1 MTRLGG
7 IRKAVLATTL
17 VLMLSAFPMAL
28 AQAPADHVKDC
39 GPIDFV
45 FIIDTSGSYAD
56 DIGEVKAAL
65 ADIFLALDHASAADL
80 RTGLV
85 GINDEV
91 VVHQTLTTVEADT
104 MAKIMALVAF
114 GGAGFA
120 ESSDEAL
127 NTVVNLKLAADRP
140 PGKQIGD
147 WTTAFD
153 DMRGGMPVRKIIVL
167 ATDAPPGGFDDV
179 YTPGVDDV
187 NAHTRALEAAGKG
200 IKIGAIDAGTDAV
213 THAVMMDYAATTGG
227 KYILQ
232 VGPAEFVTGILDI
245 IGTCGG
251 VTVPE
256 MGLALPLITSIAAVA
271 AISIRRLRVK
281 EVA

>member
-1 MTRLGG
+1 MTGHPDSRMTKSYRL
-7 IRKAVLATTL
+7 RNTVLATAIL
-17 VLMLSAFPMAL
+17 LMLSGLPL
-28 AQAPADHVKDC
+28 SIPQARADHVPLC
-39 GPIDFV
+39 GPVDFV

-65 ADIFLALDHASAADL
+65 AGIFLALDHASAADL

-104 MAKIMALVAF
+104 MAKIMALVAS

-153 DMRGGMPVRKIIVL
+153 DMR
-167 ATDAPPGGFDDV
+167 
-179 YTPGVDDV
+179 
-187 NAHTRALEAAGKG
+187 
-200 IKIGAIDAGTDAV
+200 
-213 THAVMMDYAATTGG
+213 
-227 KYILQ
+227 
-232 VGPAEFVTGILDI
+232 
-245 IGTCGG
+245 
-251 VTVPE
+251 
-256 MGLALPLITSIAAVA
+256 
-271 AISIRRLRVK
+271 
-281 EVA
+281 